1 MRLLRPPIT
10 TTTTTSSNKPQ
21 SDTAMIPQDNTQF
34 ENLMNYDPI
43 LTQCI
48 ANWLWTNYKINDH
61 PYFDLHI
68 VNLFSDLPQAVHFCK
83 SIMEYYRWRLPGDKF
98 SLVHFHLVPLYPCGP
113 TMISQSVVMD
123 LMRDIPGDGVELV
136 LDSSVF
142 PLDKVSGDFS
152 TDDPVY
158 ILMMNDVMKVLSQ
171 DLVRFNSESCQWEQC
186 YIDRDPGSKTGGYEV
201 SFKSSME
208 FWCDR
213 TLSVIKESGSSLGA
227 SFYIPTQLVQLFDAI
242 NLYVPNH
249 HLLLIDSPVSQQSKL
264 LRKLKSLLG
273 YNNLRT
279 AEAIETPE
287 GLRFKNDFTFI
298 QCVLNNLNQ
307 SARRYEVMSLGE
319 LVDVWTEAR
328 VKRGSTSSGT
338 TTGLPAAFTN
348 KLRYQ
353 LRLISDSSL
362 QVLYS

>member
-1 MRLLRPPIT
+1 M
-10 TTTTTSSNKPQ
+10 
-21 SDTAMIPQDNTQF
+21 D
-34 ENLMNYDPI
+34 YDPI

-48 ANWLWTNYKINDH
+48 ANWLWTSYKINDH

-68 VNLFSDLPQAVHFCK
+68 VNIFSDLSQAIHLCK
-83 SIMEYYRWRLPGDKF
+83 SIMEYYKLRLPGDKF
-98 SLVHFHLVPLYPCGP
+98 SLVHFHLVPLYPLSLP
-113 TMISQSVVMD
+113 VISQSMKTD
-123 LMRDIPGDGVELV
+123 LMRDVPGDGVELV

-171 DLVRFNSESCQWEQC
+171 DMVRFNPQSCQWEQC
-186 YIDRDPGSKTGGYEV
+186 YVDGDSEAKTGTLGI

-208 FWCDR
+208 SWCNR
-213 TLSVIKESGSSLGA
+213 TLSVIKESERPLGG

-242 NLYVPNH
+242 NMYIPNH
-249 HLLLIDSPVSQQSKL
+249 HLLLIDSPVSQQSRL

-273 YNNLRT
+273 YDNLRT

-287 GLRFKNDFTFI
+287 GIRFKNDFTFI
-298 QCVLNNLNQ
+298 QSVLNSLNQ
-307 SARRYEVMSLGE
+307 SPRRYEVVSLGE
-319 LVDVWTEAR
+319 LVDVWTGAR
-328 VKRGSTSSGT
+328 VKRGGG
-338 TTGLPAAFTN
+338 TTGLPASFTK
-348 KLRYQ
+348 KLGYQ

-362 QVLYS
+362 KVLYS